1 MRLSDLS
8 WKDVADY
15 LKTSRALLI
24 PVGTCEQHGLH
35 LPLATDTLIA
45 EAFAAR
51 ISEAT
56 GVALAPTVAYG
67 VNLPCDRFVPGTAGF
82 SIDALRA
89 FVTDLLEDWE
99 RQGFRQFF
107 FVTAHGCAVDGYS
120 FAHQEALKQGALPLL
135 AEPPC
140 GEGPCIVSILFP
152 YWTDTGDILT
162 GQDGVEHACEAETSL
177 MLFLHPEL
185 VRMELAE
192 DSPEDAESRFEAY
205 PEGVGAGPPEPG
217 WNGAEGAPTE
227 GTAEKGRLIFERCLN
242 PMLEHVS
249 KAVGTSRS

>member
-1 MRLSDLS
+1 MRFSEMS

-82 SIDALRA
+82 SIDEIANALKVSRRSVQRYLRA
-89 FVTDLLEDWE
+89 ART
-99 RQGFRQFF
+99 
-107 FVTAHGCAVDGYS
+107 
-120 FAHQEALKQGALPLL
+120 
-135 AEPPC
+135 
-140 GEGPCIVSILFP
+140 
-152 YWTDTGDILT
+152 
-162 GQDGVEHACEAETSL
+162 
-177 MLFLHPEL
+177 
-185 VRMELAE
+185 
-192 DSPEDAESRFEAY
+192 
-205 PEGVGAGPPEPG
+205 
-217 WNGAEGAPTE
+217 
-227 GTAEKGRLIFERCLN
+227 
-242 PMLEHVS
+242 
-249 KAVGTSRS
+249 